1 MPEGI
6 TQEMFDEAKLTFER
20 YDLKNTGK
28 MDLNEL
34 GEALRSLGAD
44 PTDVELEKLSADAE
58 DGEGSVSLQR
68 FVEAYARNYIGKEKE
83 LWDAFLAFDKEGS
96 GFVTKD

>member
-6 TQEMFDEAKLTFER
+6 TQEMFDEAKHTFER